1 MTPEQRFD
9 RLERIVKLMI
19 KAGLCARKQSREQD
33 EKIAMIINLQIQN
46 EERFARLTAAQEHT
60 DHRLDALID
69 IFRKKINGES
79 AA

>member
-19 KAGLCARKQSREQD
+19 KADIVRTK
-33 EKIAMIINLQIQN
+33 
-46 EERFARLTAAQEHT
+46 
-60 DHRLDALID
+60 LD
-69 IFRKKINGES
+69 GES